1 LSNFHKELTLQA
13 IEGTMD
19 EVSPQ
24 SEDQLDRLQVAI
36 IPYYFPITS
45 LLFAHCL
52 HILLLSFYQGN
63 E

>member
-1 LSNFHKELTLQA
+1 
-13 IEGTMD
+13 MD

-52 HILLLSFYQGN
+52 HFLLLSFYQGN